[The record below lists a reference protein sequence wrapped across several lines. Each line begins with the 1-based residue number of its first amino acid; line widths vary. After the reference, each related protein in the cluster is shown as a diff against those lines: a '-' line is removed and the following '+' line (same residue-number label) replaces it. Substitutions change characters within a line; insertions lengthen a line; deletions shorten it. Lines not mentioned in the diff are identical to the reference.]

1 MADWRNRMDQIT
13 NKVKSQLFAKGV
25 DNMNQLQDI
34 FLVSK
39 LFSIETAQP
48 TSQSMKKWPLKGLLS
63 KTLINQCLK
72 IVPNRL
78 LWFKLFVRHNWRLM
92 ACLWTE
98 FWPQPGWYLTEAR
111 IWRVYVA
118 TGRFSRQTGAPRR
131 FRQFWLEQRWKHR
144 LRGIR
149 QRPQGKIAIF
159 NLNVLKPLQ
168 AS

>member
-72 IVPNRL
+72 NRAEST
-78 LWFKLFVRHNWRLM
+78 FVIQII
-92 ACLWTE
+92 CST
-98 FWPQPGWYLTEAR
+98 
-111 IWRVYVA
+111 
-118 TGRFSRQTGAPRR
+118 
-131 FRQFWLEQRWKHR
+131 
-144 LRGIR
+144 
-149 QRPQGKIAIF
+149 
-159 NLNVLKPLQ
+159 
-168 AS
+168 